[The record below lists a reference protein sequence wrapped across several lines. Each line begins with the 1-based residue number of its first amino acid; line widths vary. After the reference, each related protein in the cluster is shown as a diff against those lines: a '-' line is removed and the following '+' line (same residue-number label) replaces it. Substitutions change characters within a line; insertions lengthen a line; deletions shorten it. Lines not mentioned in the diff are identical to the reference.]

1 MPSLQTAQI
10 QPAASRY
17 RRMRAAAAMAGLLA
31 APAAWAGFVFTQ
43 SYPLPP
49 PNLELPPHFY
59 NLTAPFGLDLAPG
72 ITGQGVAS
80 EVRYLERLQSRLPT
94 LGGSVEIVEDVADSG
109 WVTTRQS
116 NRTVFAIAS
125 LEREDFS
132 GSSYPAV
139 ARTSFM
145 TSHVDAH
152 SEAKTSFTNSAP
164 VTYGGVDYAA
174 NSLYKRRFSQ
184 ATAASYWYDAWSAS
198 AQPDPVPV
206 ELAVDGHLRPDA
218 SLCGGQPFCGFTFPP
233 GTGSVTLTPPSAAFR
248 AEVAVFDLSREV
260 PCQPFLLGPCGPGSV
275 WPMPVVYMALGYEPE
290 AGDSPTLSID
300 VRHITEFQPV
310 ANHRYLS
317 VGSVVAVSD
326 NGSMLDFAN
335 TARVRVLAPPGTLY
349 SDGLG
354 GADLG
359 LHFAQAVP
367 EPATLALWTAGLLGL
382 ALRLPRRRP

>member
-132 GSSYPAV
+132 GQL
-139 ARTSFM
+139 
-145 TSHVDAH
+145 HD
-152 SEAKTSFTNSAP
+152 
-164 VTYGGVDYAA
+164 
-174 NSLYKRRFSQ
+174 
-184 ATAASYWYDAWSAS
+184 
-198 AQPDPVPV
+198 QP
-206 ELAVDGHLRPDA
+206 
-218 SLCGGQPFCGFTFPP
+218 C
-233 GTGSVTLTPPSAAFR
+233 
-248 AEVAVFDLSREV
+248 
-260 PCQPFLLGPCGPGSV
+260 
-275 WPMPVVYMALGYEPE
+275 
-290 AGDSPTLSID
+290 
-300 VRHITEFQPV
+300 
-310 ANHRYLS
+310 
-317 VGSVVAVSD
+317 
-326 NGSMLDFAN
+326 
-335 TARVRVLAPPGTLY
+335 
-349 SDGLG
+349 
-354 GADLG
+354 
-359 LHFAQAVP
+359 
-367 EPATLALWTAGLLGL
+367 
-382 ALRLPRRRP
+382 

>member
-1 MPSLQTAQI
+1 MRWLVLATSL
-10 QPAASRY
+10 
-17 RRMRAAAAMAGLLA
+17 AGLMS
-31 APAAWAGFVFTQ
+31 APTAWAGFVFTQ
-43 SYPLPP
+43 SYPVPP

-80 EVRYLERLQSRLPT
+80 EVRYLERLESRLPT
-94 LGGSVEIVEDVADSG
+94 LSGSVDTMEEMADSG

-116 NRTVFAIAS
+116 NQTVTAIAS
-125 LEREDFS
+125 LEMEPFT
-132 GSSYPAV
+132 GSYPAV

-145 TSHVDAH
+145 TSHVYAH

-174 NSLYKRRFSQ
+174 NSLYQRRFSQ
-184 ATAASYWYDAWSAS
+184 ATATSYWYDAWSAS

-218 SLCGGQPFCGFTFPP
+218 SLCGGQPFCGFIFPP
-233 GTGSVTLTPPSAAFR
+233 GTGSVTLTPPSATFL

-260 PCQPFLLGPCGPGSV
+260 TCQPFLLGPCGAGSV
-275 WPMPVVYMALGYEPE
+275 WPVPVVYMALAYTPE
-290 AGDSPTLSID
+290 AGDNPTLSID
-300 VRHITEFQPV
+300 VSHITEFQPI

-359 LHFAQAVP
+359 LYFAQAVP
-367 EPATLALWTAGLLGL
+367 EPTSWALMLAGCGALLVW
-382 ALRLPRRRP
+382 RRRQAK